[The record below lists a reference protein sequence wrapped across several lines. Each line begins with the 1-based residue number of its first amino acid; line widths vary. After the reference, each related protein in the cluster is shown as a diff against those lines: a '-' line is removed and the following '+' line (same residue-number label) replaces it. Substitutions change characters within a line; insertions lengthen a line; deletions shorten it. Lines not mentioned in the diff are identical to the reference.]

1 LSTKDIR
8 QKANALLTDAETSL
22 EEGNVE
28 AFEKQIA
35 DAQAKMAEADKI
47 DTAESQLKALKGE
60 FNRPVN
66 TVPIASNDVAVHD
79 ADDNTAKT
87 KASYKPA
94 SWVKGL
100 PAMAQ
105 PLWVQEKMGV
115 TEKEHAEFQTDTFT
129 KWLRSPSDD
138 IFWKTASADE
148 VKAMQEDTDAEGG
161 YFVPE
166 QFINQVVHDPGVPGS
181 VLRPNCTVIRV
192 SSKDGY
198 VPTMGSATWA
208 AIAEEAA
215 FSDQTPTVGQ
225 VAFSI
230 EKSGGLVKVTRELL
244 DDSAV
249 NLPSLLT
256 QIFQES
262 AGRFEDAGILNGNN
276 TAQYD
281 GILGSGVADYVMAA
295 TGALTTADL
304 LGIFYT
310 LNSQFRQ
317 NATWVMPS
325 LITKQVNA
333 IQSTGNGITGLA
345 SLTANP
351 DANLLGKA
359 VVNADDTSNNGF
371 STALAA
377 NNEIAVLG
385 DFRNYYIFDRVGF
398 TIRRN
403 DSLYMGND
411 QVGFFAT
418 RRGDG
423 QIGLTD
429 SFKILKCAAS

>member
-1 LSTKDIR
+1 MNTSEIR
-8 QKANALLTDAETSL
+8 KEAFALLTSAETSL
-22 EEGNVE
+22 TDGNVE
-28 AFEKQIA
+28 QFERQIA
-35 DAQAKMAEADKI
+35 DAQSKMADADKI
-47 DTAESQLKALKGE
+47 DQAQSQLKTLKGD
-60 FNRPVN
+60 FNKPLNSVPV
-66 TVPIASNDVAVHD
+66 ADKDVAVYD
-79 ADDNTAKT
+79 PNDSTSRT

-115 TEKEHAEFQTDTFT
+115 TEKEQAEFQTDTFV
-129 KWLRSPSDD
+129 KWMRSPSDD
-138 IFWKTASADE
+138 VFWKTASLDE

-181 VLRPNCTVIRV
+181 QLRPLSTVIRV

-198 VPTMGSATWA
+198 VPTMGSASWA

-244 DDSAV
+244 DDSAI
-249 NLPSLLT
+249 NLPALLT

-262 AGRFEDAGILNGNN
+262 AGRFEDVGIISGNN
-276 TAQYD
+276 TTQYA
-281 GILGSGVADYVMAA
+281 GIMSDSDVAFYTMANA
-295 TGALTTADL
+295 TSLVAADL
-304 LGIFYT
+304 VGTYYA
-310 LNSQFRQ
+310 LNAQFRA
-317 NATWVMPS
+317 NGTWVMKSAIAS
-325 LITKQVNA
+325 LINQINL
-333 IQSTGNGITGLA
+333 TGNGVTGVPNITAAPSDFIMGRPNVTTDVVSGLGG
-345 SLTANP
+345 SI
-351 DANLLGKA
+351 
-359 VVNADDTSNNGF
+359 TS
-371 STALAA
+371 T
-377 NNEIAVLG
+377 EKIAIFG
-385 DFRNYYIFDRVGF
+385 DFKNYYIFDRVGF

-423 QIGLTD
+423 QVGLAD
-429 SFKILKCAAS
+429 AFKISRAA